1 LAAMKKLNYKLVL
14 FLGRITLMKGP
25 EYFVRAA
32 KTVLEHRPKTIFVVV
47 GSGDMQEQMMAEAG
61 NLGIMDNFLFTG
73 FLRGEEKNR
82 IWQSA
87 DLFVIPSVSEPFG
100 ITALESIANGT
111 PVLLSKQSGVAEVLS
126 HVLKVDFWDT
136 DEMANKIISVLA
148 YPSLKKVLKQES
160 SKELPLINW
169 DKSADK
175 CIGIYRSIQENH
187 GF

>member
-1 LAAMKKLNYKLVL
+1 
-14 FLGRITLMKGP
+14 MKGP

-111 PVLLSKQSGVAEVLS
+111 PVLLSKQ
-126 HVLKVDFWDT
+126 
-136 DEMANKIISVLA
+136 
-148 YPSLKKVLKQES
+148 
-160 SKELPLINW
+160 
-169 DKSADK
+169 
-175 CIGIYRSIQENH
+175 
-187 GF
+187 